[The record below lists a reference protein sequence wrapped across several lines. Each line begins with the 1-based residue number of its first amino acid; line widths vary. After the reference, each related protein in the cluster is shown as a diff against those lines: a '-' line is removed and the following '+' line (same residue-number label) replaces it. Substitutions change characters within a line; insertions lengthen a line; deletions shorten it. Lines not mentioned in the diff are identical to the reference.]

1 VEIFLKASLGLLPV
15 LAFLIVLIIL
25 DSFKLVKMKFIIS
38 TIGAGAACALIS
50 LFINP
55 LILKALAID
64 LLSFARYVAPFVEEL
79 LKIILIV
86 YLIRTHRLGFL
97 VDSAIAGFAVGAGFA
112 LVENVYYLQSL
123 PDSDIFLWIVRG
135 FGTAAMHGGT
145 TAMAAMIGK
154 HLSDRH
160 DKLSLTILPGLLA
173 ASIIHSMYNHFFLPP
188 LISTALLLLLQ
199 PLILVLIFMR
209 SEKATENWLGQGLDA
224 DLKIYEAITKG
235 RVLETRIGKYLE
247 SLNDHFSYN
256 VVADMFEYIKN
267 HLELSMQAK
276 GILLARRLGVE
287 TQPDP
292 QVKDM
297 FEQLKILEGRIGPT
311 GKLAIKPFVRK
322 SSRDLWEI
330 HMLSR

>member
-1 VEIFLKASLGLLPV
+1 
-15 LAFLIVLIIL
+15 
-25 DSFKLVKMKFIIS
+25 
-38 TIGAGAACALIS
+38 
-50 LFINP
+50 
-55 LILKALAID
+55 
-64 LLSFARYVAPFVEEL
+64 
-79 LKIILIV
+79 KIILIV
-86 YLIRTHRLGFL
+86 YLIRSHMLGFL
-97 VDSAIAGFAVGAGFA
+97 VDSAIAGFAIGAGFA
-112 LVENVYYLQSL
+112 LVENVHYLQGL
-123 PDSDIFLWIVRG
+123 PDSDIYLWIVRG
-135 FGTAAMHGGT
+135 FGTAVMHGGT

-154 HLSDRH
+154 YFSDRH

-209 SEKATENWLGQGLDA
+209 SEKATENWLGEGLDA
-224 DLKIYEAITKG
+224 DLKIYEAITRGKI
-235 RVLETRIGKYLE
+235 LETRIGKYLE

-256 VVADMFEYIKN
+256 VVADMFEYIKI

-287 TQPDP
+287 TEPDP
-292 QVKDM
+292 QVKEM
-297 FEQLKILEGRIGPT
+297 FEQLKVLEKRIGPT
-311 GKLAIKPFVRK
+311 GRLAIKPFVRK

>member
-1 VEIFLKASLGLLPV
+1 VELFLKASLGLLPV

-25 DSFKLVKMKFIIS
+25 DSFKLVKIKFILSAIS
-38 TIGAGAACALIS
+38 VGAACALIG

-55 LILKALAID
+55 LILKVLALD
-64 LLSFARYVAPFVEEL
+64 FSMFARYIAPFVEEI

-86 YLIRTHRLGFL
+86 YLIWTHKLGFL

-154 HLSDRH
+154 YLFDKH
-160 DKLSLTILPGLLA
+160 DKLYLTILPGLLA
-173 ASIIHSMYNHFFLPP
+173 ASLIHSMYNHFFLPP
-188 LISTALLLLLQ
+188 LISTAVLLLLQ
-199 PLILVLIFMR
+199 PLFLVIIFLH
-209 SEKATENWLGQGLDA
+209 SEKATEKWLGEGLDA
-224 DLKIYEAITKG
+224 DLKTYEAITKG
-235 RVLETRIGKYLE
+235 RILETRIGRYLE

-276 GILLARRLGVE
+276 GILLARKLGVE

-292 QVKDM
+292 QVKEM
-297 FEQLKILEGRIGPT
+297 FEQLKILEGRIGPI
-311 GKLAIKPFVRK
+311 GLRQFEQIK
-322 SSRDLWEI
+322 
-330 HMLSR
+330 

>member
-1 VEIFLKASLGLLPV
+1 MFLKASLGLLPV

-25 DSFKLVKMKFIIS
+25 DSFKLVKMKFILS
-38 TIGAGAACALIS
+38 AIGVGAACALIG

-64 LLSFARYVAPFVEEL
+64 FLSFARYVAPFTEEL

-86 YLIRTHRLGFL
+86 YLIRTHRVGFL

-154 HLSDRH
+154 YFSDKH
-160 DKLSLTILPGLLA
+160 NKFSLTILPGLLA

-209 SEKATENWLGQGLDA
+209 SEKATENWLGEGLDS
-224 DLKIYEAITKG
+224 DLKTYEAITRGKI
-235 RVLETRIGKYLE
+235 LETKISKYLE

-276 GILLARRLGVE
+276 GILLARKLGVK

-292 QVKDM
+292 RVNEM
-297 FEQLKILEGRIGPT
+297 FEQLKVLEGRIGPT
-311 GKLAIKPFVRK
+311 GRLAIKPFVRK
-322 SSRDLWEI
+322 SGRDLWEI

>member
-1 VEIFLKASLGLLPV
+1 MEIFLKALLGLLPV

-25 DSFKLVKMKFIIS
+25 DSFKLVKMKFILS
-38 TIGAGAACALIS
+38 AIGVGAVCALIG
-50 LFINP
+50 LYINP
-55 LILKALAID
+55 LILKGLAID
-64 LLSFARYVAPFVEEL
+64 LLSFKRYMAPLVEEL
-79 LKIILIV
+79 LKIIFIV
-86 YLIRTHRLGFL
+86 YLIRAHKLGFL

-112 LVENVYYLQSL
+112 LFENVYYLQGL
-123 PDSDIFLWIVRG
+123 PDSGIFLWIVRG
-135 FGTAAMHGGT
+135 FGTAVMHGGT

-154 HLSDRH
+154 YFSDKQ
-160 DKLSLTILPGLLA
+160 DNLFLTILPGLLS

-199 PLILVLIFMR
+199 PLFLVLIFMR

-224 DLKIYEAITKG
+224 DLKTYEAITKG
-235 RVLETRIGKYLE
+235 KILESKIGKYLE

-256 VVADMFEYIKN
+256 VVADMFEYIKY

-276 GILLARRLGVE
+276 GILLARRLGVD

-292 QVKDM
+292 QVKEM
-297 FEQLKILEGRIGPT
+297 FAQLKVLEGRIGPT
-311 GKLAIKPFVRK
+311 GRLAIKPFVRK

>member
-1 VEIFLKASLGLLPV
+1 MEIFLKASLGLLPV

-25 DSFKLVKMKFIIS
+25 DSFKLVKIKFILLAIS
-38 TIGAGAACALIS
+38 VGAACALVSMFIS
-50 LFINP
+50 P
-55 LILKALAID
+55 QALNID
-64 LLSFARYVAPFVEEL
+64 TLSFKLYVSPLVEEP

-86 YLIRTHRLGFL
+86 YLIRSHRLGFL
-97 VDSAIAGFAVGAGFA
+97 VDSAIAGFAIGAGFA
-112 LVENVYYLQSL
+112 LVENVHYLQGL
-123 PDSDIFLWIVRG
+123 PDSDIYLWIVRG
-135 FGTAAMHGGT
+135 FGTAVMHGGT

-154 HLSDRH
+154 YFSDRH

-224 DLKIYEAITKG
+224 DLKTYEAITKG

-247 SLNDHFSYN
+247 ALNDHFSYN

-292 QVKDM
+292 QVKEM
-297 FEQLKILEGRIGPT
+297 FEQLKVLESRIGPT
-311 GKLAIKPFVRK
+311 GSLAIKPFVRK